1 MQEPSNPAA
10 GVQIR
15 TLPTHGNVEE
25 STYAYVLHAAMLLG
39 PVKEDYRSAYE
50 FGLLALRLNERLYN
64 PAVRAKVCMMFAWAV
79 SLWRMPLEASFPYT
93 DEAFRLGHDTGLF
106 VDASWALFNEI
117 WFALLTSRD
126 LVAFDQTYTPHV
138 DYSERIKMHHIA
150 DAKRVLLQWGRTL
163 QGLTKHP
170 LSFTDTTFDEAAYC
184 RTYQGQRLFEQK
196 NAAKG
201 PVAYCRTAGHHRQPP
216 R

>member
-1 MQEPSNPAA
+1 MQESSNPAA

-79 SLWRMPLEASFPYT
+79 SLWRMPLEASFPIRRRP
-93 DEAFRLGHDTGLF
+93 FRL
-106 VDASWALFNEI
+106 
-117 WFALLTSRD
+117 
-126 LVAFDQTYTPHV
+126 
-138 DYSERIKMHHIA
+138 
-150 DAKRVLLQWGRTL
+150 
-163 QGLTKHP
+163 
-170 LSFTDTTFDEAAYC
+170 
-184 RTYQGQRLFEQK
+184 
-196 NAAKG
+196 
-201 PVAYCRTAGHHRQPP
+201 
-216 R
+216 

>member
-1 MQEPSNPAA
+1 
-10 GVQIR
+10 
-15 TLPTHGNVEE
+15 
-25 STYAYVLHAAMLLG
+25 MLLG

-50 FGLLALRLNERLYN
+50 FGLMALRLNERLYN

-170 LSFTDTTFDEAAYC
+170 LSFTDSTFDKAAYC

-196 NAAKG
+196 NAAKALWHIAEQQG
-201 PVAYCRTAGHHRQPP
+201 IIANLRASRE
-216 R
+216 